1 MPSPELL
8 ITSNATD
15 LSADGWLKIA
25 PWGDHPNSVGLQ
37 RVQKE
42 DGDAM
47 VAAFNSLV
55 GKAGRMFRGVPIFV
69 GHPDRDP
76 NRYPD
81 KRRYGK
87 ITALESRADGLYA
100 KPAFNDL
107 GERVI
112 EQGHY
117 LYNSPVWALKREGGV
132 VRPIEL
138 LSIGLTNEPNIKGEP
153 WAKNEVEP
161 GDTAANGDSPGHP
174 FRGNQY
180 TDGGGIHAAAAS
192 ATDYQGDPHTHS
204 LIDKG
209 NNLERAAELAEKK
222 AKEVR
227 NAPDYYA
234 HGPSLAQHAEAL
246 GERAKSLRNEARGY
260 HAQAFAVANAN
271 PDPNKRPTLADFH
284 KTIKARYDGA
294 IMDGTMNTA
303 PLSPAPT
310 TLNTPTPTPETPM
323 TAEEK
328 AQIESQLA
336 ALNTKI
342 ADLTAALAARD
353 AETLAANA
361 SNAAAL
367 QSAAADLAAANA
379 KIATERTKRIEL
391 AANSIVAA
399 GRRTTAQRAA
409 LVTELTAANDLD
421 TAILAATHAK
431 PALPTTSAVAN
442 LGQRKAEGQQTAG
455 VAINEAVRAYAAE
468 HQCDLGTH
476 IGFNLA
482 WNGAKAKHPAL
493 FGAKAPTA

>member
-1 MPSPELL
+1 MPSHELL
-8 ITSNATD
+8 VTSNATD

-117 LYNSPVWALKREGGV
+117 LYNSPVWALKREGNV

-153 WAKNEVEP
+153 WAKNEAEEA
-161 GDTAANGDSPGHP
+161 GDTEPLIADNKDGFITIDGHVV
-174 FRGNQY
+174 FIGADKDT
-180 TDGGGIHAAAAS
+180 TDEKAKPEPKTAPAAAEISRLPHRLGGNLGMPVSKVAEGLGLPKDFYEFVHTGDGYGSQATGHHQVAEKYRTKRLDAAQSRLERDIKTRVPTSYSQKEIDAAMHEIATQHRSKS
-192 ATDYQGDPHTHS
+192 ATNTT
-204 LIDKG
+204 
-209 NNLERAAELAEKK
+209 
-222 AKEVR
+222 
-227 NAPDYYA
+227 
-234 HGPSLAQHAEAL
+234 
-246 GERAKSLRNEARGY
+246 
-260 HAQAFAVANAN
+260 
-271 PDPNKRPTLADFH
+271 PNTEH
-284 KTIKARYDGA
+284 
-294 IMDGTMNTA
+294 
-303 PLSPAPT
+303 
-310 TLNTPTPTPETPM
+310 PTPETPM

-342 ADLTAALAARD
+342 AELTAALAARD

-361 SNAAAL
+361 SNATAL
-367 QSAAADLAAANA
+367 QTAAADLAAANA
-379 KIATERTKRIEL
+379 KLATERTARIEL

-399 GRRTTAQRAA
+399 GRRTTAQRAE
-409 LVTELTAANDLD
+409 LVAELTAANDLD
-421 TAILAATHAK
+421 AAITAASNAK
-431 PALPTTSAVAN
+431 PALPTTSAVAD
-442 LGQRKAEGQQTAG
+442 LGKRKAEGQKTAG

-468 HQCDLGTH
+468 HQCDLATH
-476 IGFNLA
+476 LGYNLA
-482 WNGAKAKHPAL
+482 WNGAKTKNPAL
-493 FGAKAPTA
+493 FGVK

>member
-117 LYNSPVWALKREGGV
+117 LYNSPVWALKREGNV

-153 WAKNEVEP
+153 WAKNEAEETP
-161 GDTAANGDSPGHP
+161 
-174 FRGNQY
+174 
-180 TDGGGIHAAAAS
+180 
-192 ATDYQGDPHTHS
+192 AT
-204 LIDKG
+204 
-209 NNLERAAELAEKK
+209 N
-222 AKEVR
+222 
-227 NAPDYYA
+227 
-234 HGPSLAQHAEAL
+234 
-246 GERAKSLRNEARGY
+246 
-260 HAQAFAVANAN
+260 
-271 PDPNKRPTLADFH
+271 
-284 KTIKARYDGA
+284 
-294 IMDGTMNTA
+294 
-303 PLSPAPT
+303 T

-342 ADLTAALAARD
+342 VELTAALAARD

-361 SNAAAL
+361 SNATAL

-391 AANSIVAA
+391 AANSIVAD

-409 LVTELTAANDLD
+409 LVAELTAANDLD
-421 TAILAATHAK
+421 AAITAASHAK

-442 LGQRKAEGQQTAG
+442 LGNRKAEGQKTAG

-476 IGFNLA
+476 IGYNLA